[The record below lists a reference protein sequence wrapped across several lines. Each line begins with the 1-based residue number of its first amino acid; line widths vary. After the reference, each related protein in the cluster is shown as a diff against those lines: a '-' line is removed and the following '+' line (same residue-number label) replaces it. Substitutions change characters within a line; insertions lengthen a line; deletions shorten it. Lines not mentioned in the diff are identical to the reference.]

1 MGSPERRPLCW
12 TAARGAGGRRQGL
25 GADGWMLWALGSSPL
40 MGSRGRFWKWLST
53 MPSGWWTGEEAGR
66 LAGRLSQP
74 VGQVSPGSLFL
85 SGAHP
90 LELWF
95 GFAPGGLWR
104 GLVSPGTP
112 PLPPSVVSSG
122 GGLAGRGASQDLSHS
137 VGHFSLRLPVAGSG
151 TIILVHDLAVGP
163 APDSLR
169 PQILLPHLHPRP
181 APELLG
187 HPPWACAGG
196 TPLVLG
202 WPGESVPLED
212 TWVRV
217 LAHPWDCGK
226 SLPPPG
232 K

>member
-1 MGSPERRPLCW
+1 MAEHYAVWLVDRRGGREAGW
-12 TAARGAGGRRQGL
+12 EAVTASGAGESGVTL
-25 GADGWMLWALGSSPL
+25 SLWSP
-40 MGSRGRFWKWLST
+40 
-53 MPSGWWTGEEAGR
+53 PSGALVWLCPR
-66 LAGRLSQP
+66 R
-74 VGQVSPGSLFL
+74 SLERPCL
-85 SGAHP
+85 TRH
-90 LELWF
+90 
-95 GFAPGGLWR
+95 
-104 GLVSPGTP
+104 P

-226 SLPPPG
+226 SLPPLENEGMESRGPQEPFWF
-232 K
+232 